1 MGSNRCSIR
10 KSDDEQ
16 RDDEDWKRPR
26 KADSETVSYL
36 REVEEE
42 LKRIE
47 REGED
52 QAHAQTSDD
61 VVPTAMSLLIDNA
74 LAEIRYST
82 ASLMCD
88 KDSSMVLEQLIHASA
103 PNPNKT
109 IALMLSRCGPYFLC
123 LATNPFAS
131 HVLQT
136 LLDLSGP
143 AIMQEIQTSD
153 KLRGFEIDRKGDER
167 HAAAAE
173 SGTDEE
179 HIPLIWETVLLL
191 AHCVRG
197 NWLALAR
204 SYSGSHV
211 VRALV
216 RALTGCHMS
225 RVDERGG
232 CNRQFSPQ
240 HATVDGVIGKWGE
253 QSSTFQRLSV
263 PECFKSTIS
272 ELCEEIAEW
281 CSVDLQRLTC
291 SASGGPF
298 LITTLAACASSSGVD
313 GEQPFCLSQ
322 DAAAMKVVESALEWG
337 KGKNISHDVVYGMA
351 GEPVGS
357 HFLEAAI
364 WLAPLAFL
372 EKLHLWCLS
381 GELREYCID
390 GNANFVVQA
399 ILRRLANEES
409 VNTTTG
415 VKGGVD
421 EQEVHASSPFFE
433 EGHSTICS
441 TSRAVRLAKS
451 LLEELLWPTEG
462 SSIESEFLSS
472 VPSGVLWA
480 VAELAR
486 RLLPDLQGSVR
497 DAIGRISTGNRPS
510 LLGYDQ
516 KGTLSSVN
524 REAFAEAR
532 SWLPKLLAPHLLK
545 DGNSES
551 TDFATNGGIEGQHR
565 PLPVNRRRSI
575 SVNVPGA
582 QAIRSML
589 RFSRVNEAAPVAAA
603 ISVLPQV
610 WIIVCF
616 LRCCTV
622 SHYLPFY
629 DIIITLVQWA
639 KAVFP

>member
-1 MGSNRCSIR
+1 MGSNRCTIR

-26 KADSETVSYL
+26 KPDSETVSYL

-47 REGED
+47 REGEN
-52 QAHAQTSDD
+52 QKHAQTSDD

-103 PNPNKT
+103 LNPNKT
-109 IALMLSRCGPYFLC
+109 IALMLSRCESYFLC
-123 LATNPFAS
+123 LAMNPFAS

-153 KLRGFEIDRKGDER
+153 MLSGSGIDGKGDER

-179 HIPLIWETVLLL
+179 HIPLIWEAVLSL
-191 AHCVRG
+191 AHCAKG
-197 NWLALAR
+197 NWLAMAR

-211 VRALV
+211 GRALIRV
-216 RALTGCHMS
+216 LTGCHMS

-232 CNRQFSPQ
+232 YNQQFSLR
-240 HATVDGVIGKWGE
+240 HSAVDGIVGKWGE
-253 QSSTFQRLSV
+253 QSSTFPRLSV

-272 ELCEEIAEW
+272 ELCEEISEW
-281 CSVDLQRLTC
+281 RPVDLQRLTC
-291 SASGGPF
+291 STSGGPF

-313 GEQPFCLSQ
+313 GEHPLCLSQ
-322 DAAAMKVVESALEWG
+322 DAAAMKVIESALEWG
-337 KGKNISHDVVYGMA
+337 KGKKISHGIVYGMA

-357 HFLEAAI
+357 RFLEAVI
-364 WLAPLAFL
+364 WLAPLTFL
-372 EKLHLWCLS
+372 EKMHLWCLS
-381 GELREYCID
+381 DELREYCID

-399 ILRRLANEES
+399 LLRRLANEES
-409 VNTTTG
+409 VNTSSTG
-415 VKGGVD
+415 VKVGVD
-421 EQEVHASSPFFE
+421 EHEVHASSPLFE
-433 EGHSTICS
+433 EGCPTIGSTL
-441 TSRAVRLAKS
+441 RAIHLAKS
-451 LLEELLWPTEG
+451 SLEELLWPTEG
-462 SSIESEFLSS
+462 SSFESEFLSS

-510 LLGYDQ
+510 LLGHDQ

-524 REAFAEAR
+524 SEAFAEAR
-532 SWLPKLLAPHLLK
+532 SWLPKLLSPHVSK
-545 DGNSES
+545 DGDSEP
-551 TDFATNGGIEGQHR
+551 TDFAANGGIEGHYR

-589 RFSRVNEAAPVAAA
+589 LFSRVNEAAPVAAA

-610 WIIVCF
+610 WIIVCYF
-616 LRCCTV
+616 LLLYC
-622 SHYLPFY
+622 F
-629 DIIITLVQWA
+629 TLFA
-639 KAVFP
+639 FL